1 MLSIAVCLALM
12 AAPAPTPGDVVATLH
27 GKPILRA
34 EAPDGRSLFPRIF
47 GALLEDFAR
56 DQKIAITDEEIENY
70 AQAVE
75 ADMEKARAE
84 WRADIA
90 RLELERPKASPE
102 RQKQID
108 EEIAMHRRTLESD
121 AKAHEFVRSLPRSEI
136 ERSNREVYGSTL
148 RQYRINQALYRKY
161 GGRVIFQQFGPEP
174 LDAYRALLR
183 DAEEKGTFKIVDA
196 SYREQFFEYFD
207 DRIHTFTDDEKEK
220 RRLMTTDWWLEQRE

>member
-1 MLSIAVCLALM
+1 MLTAILCLAL
-12 AAPAPTPGDVVATLH
+12 AAAATPSPGDVVATLH

-34 EAPDGRSLFPRIF
+34 EANDGRSLFPTIF

-56 DQKIAITDEEIENY
+56 DQKIVISDEEIATY
-70 AQAVE
+70 ARVVD

-84 WRADIA
+84 WRANIA
-90 RLELERPKASPE
+90 RLELERPAASPE
-102 RQKQID
+102 RQKEID
-108 EEIAMHRRTLESD
+108 EEMAMNRRTLDSD

-136 ERSNREVYGSTL
+136 ERSNRHVYGSTL
-148 RQYRINQALYRKY
+148 RAYRINQALYKKY

-183 DAEEKGTFKIVDA
+183 DAEAKGTFKIVDE

-207 DRIHTFTDDEKEK
+207 DKIHTFTDDPKEV
-220 RRLMTTDWWLEQRE
+220 RRLMTTDWWLGPRP